1 VSKEMDMENDKLER
15 MEVPYYQIPNEIH
28 ELGLK
33 CIEISVYCYLARC
46 ANNGKTA
53 FPSLDTI
60 SEKAGTS
67 KTSVQRAIKKLEN
80 MGLIFKNN
88 RCNHENGAYKSNT
101 YVVNVNIDN
110 TSSQRDHR
118 VCSER
123 PLGIVRETNY
133 KELGYKELEYKEI
146 NLPPQDGVLEKD
158 YTIFDNLKDVDVIK
172 QINNIISE
180 NRNKITTDNY
190 EKSKYII
197 DEIIEE
203 HGIDTLNDMIK
214 WYMKEKEGGR
224 SIENFIMY
232 KDRFLLNRVV

>member
-1 VSKEMDMENDKLER
+1 MENDKLER
-15 MEVPYYQIPNEIH
+15 MEVPYYQVPNEIH

-146 NLPPQDGVLEKD
+146 NLPPQDGVAEKD
-158 YTIFDNLKDVDVIK
+158 YIYFKDIEDHKYIK
-172 QINNIISE
+172 IINNKISD
-180 NRNKITTDNY
+180 NRKKIKIDNCY
-190 EKSKYII
+190 NVREQ
-197 DEIIEE
+197 
-203 HGIDTLNDMIK
+203 IK
-214 WYMKEKEGGR
+214 DIVELAGETGLYKMVEWYMKEKEDGR
-224 SIENFIMY
+224 SVENFIMY

>member
-1 VSKEMDMENDKLER
+1 MENDKLER
-15 MEVPYYQIPNEIH
+15 MEVPYYQVPNEIH

-146 NLPPQDGVLEKD
+146 NLPPQDGVAEKD
-158 YTIFDNLKDVDVIK
+158 YIYFKDIEDHKYIK
-172 QINNIISE
+172 IINNKISD
-180 NRNKITTDNY
+180 NRKKIKIDNCY
-190 EKSKYII
+190 NVREQ
-197 DEIIEE
+197 
-203 HGIDTLNDMIK
+203 IK
-214 WYMKEKEGGR
+214 DIVELAGETGLYKMVEWYMNEKQDGR
-224 SIENFIMY
+224 SVENFIMY
-232 KDRFLLNRVV
+232 KDRFLLNKVV